1 VADIAGTTGTDF
13 LVGTNDDDHLQGLD
27 GDDSLDGGLGDDLVE
42 GGEGNDYIV
51 SRSGFDTLDGGA
63 GDDRIEADN
72 RDSAAGTIV
81 VAAGDGNDHVQL
93 LSFGE
98 HAFRADL
105 GAGDD
110 VAEIVGLRYGGSA
123 ELTLGA
129 GSDTVSFGAF
139 YGGTQSDL
147 TATVVI
153 KDFEAGAAG
162 DRIDWLNLLTEI
174 LVGWDGASNPF
185 ATGHVRLVQ
194 NGANALLQIDRDG
207 AGSGYS
213 FTTFVVLENLQASS
227 LVWQNLDGFP
237 TDGTIPSNV
246 SLTGTDGPDTLVGSG
261 GADSIE
267 GLDGRD
273 DIWGGTGDDL
283 VHAGG
288 GMDFVYGE
296 LGADRLFGEAG
307 DDMLDGGLGSDQ
319 LIGGDG
325 DDYLYDLDGQDVLD
339 GGAGNDRITLRR
351 GSLHADLVT
360 GIGGDGD
367 DIFYVQSVGASQF
380 VADLGAGNDR
390 FSVDYLAGTAN
401 LTLGAG
407 IDTILLG
414 GLQRTYLIN
423 SGSIVVADFQAG
435 AGGDVLDLGDFFPNG
450 GGANPFGN
458 GLLRLVQQGSDTLVQ
473 TGEAGWRTIIRFAGV
488 DAAMLTAAN
497 FGGFSPDGAPP
508 PGVTFEGTDG
518 FDDFTGGAGADTIHG
533 NGDHDYLHGGA
544 GNDTIDGGA
553 GDDYLYGDSGND
565 QVSGGDG
572 DDNILDEAGNDVLR
586 GDAGNDTIVSNAG
599 DDLIFGG
606 DGDDAIV
613 IQRFAETG
621 SGSVAF
627 DAGAGNDRVTLSQ
640 YGNSYFT
647 GTLGAGDDRLILGG
661 HIGTSLLALGS
672 GADTVDF
679 ANVQY
684 GWTRLGSDVTISD
697 LNLAEGDRLDLSQF
711 VLSQF
716 KGWDGVANPFTAG
729 YLRLVQTGADARLEF
744 DDDAGGDDP
753 FILLAT
759 FKNVGAN
766 LFSEANLGYA
776 PPVVYGTTGN
786 DVFVVDDASD
796 QIVDAGGVDQVR
808 TSLTSYV
815 LPVGLEQLVYIG
827 AGAADLRGNA
837 GDNAIEAGAGND
849 FIRLQDGGMDEVYA
863 GPGNDAIYFGAAFTP
878 FDRVNG
884 AEGKDV
890 VALQGN
896 YTNGTVFSPENLNN
910 IETLS
915 LLSHSDNRFGG
926 GSATGYSYVLSTID
940 STLQAGTQLIVNAS
954 TLEAGENLTF
964 DGHLETDGSF
974 FIYAGQ
980 GADDLKGGAGAD
992 VFFFGENGRFGASD
1006 HVDGGAGTDIL
1017 VLRGDYQIVMSGQ
1030 SMTHIETVTLMSGA
1044 DARFAPAG
1052 TPFHYGI
1059 TTAEDTVAAGATMT
1073 FNGGG
1078 LGSAE
1083 TLRFDGS
1090 AEQDGGAFRIFGGNG
1105 NDTITGGAGADLI
1118 FGGLGADVLK
1128 GGAGNDVFRYQAA
1141 GESTAAAMDQILDFA
1156 SGDRIDLS
1164 RAGHFTFIDGA
1175 FGGHAGELRVE
1186 NLSDN
1191 VWSVQADLDGDGHAD
1206 FTLSVTVADN
1216 HALTGSDFVF

>member
-1 VADIAGTTGTDF
+1 MADIAGTTGTDF
-13 LVGTNDDDHLQGLD
+13 LVGTNDDDRLQGLD

-51 SRSGFDTLDGGA
+51 SRSGFDTLNGGA
-63 GDDRIEADN
+63 GDDRIEADS

-110 VAEIVGLRYGGSA
+110 VVEIVGLRYGGSA
-123 ELTLGA
+123 ELTLGS

-207 AGSGYS
+207 SGSSYS

-246 SLTGTDGPDTLVGSG
+246 SLTGTDGPDTLIGSG
-261 GADSIE
+261 GGDSIE

-407 IDTILLG
+407 VDTILLG

-473 TGEAGWRTIIRFAGV
+473 TGEAGWRTIVRFAGV
-488 DAAMLTAAN
+488 DAATLTAAN

-508 PGVTFEGTDG
+508 PGVTFQGTDG

-572 DDNILDEAGNDVLR
+572 DDNVLDETGNDVLR

-621 SGSVAF
+621 GGSVAF

-640 YGNSYFT
+640 YGNSYVT

-684 GWTRLGSDVTISD
+684 GWTRLGSDLTISD

-776 PPVVYGTTGN
+776 PPVVYGTSGN
-786 DVFVVDDASD
+786 DVFVIDDVGD
-796 QIVDAGGVDQVR
+796 RIVDSGGVDEVR
-808 TSLTSYV
+808 TSLGTYV
-815 LPVGLEQLVYIG
+815 LPDGFETLTG
-827 AGAADLRGNA
+827 TSAGAQDLRGNGA
-837 GDNAIEAGAGND
+837 DNVLVGGDGGT
-849 FIRLQDGGMDEVYA
+849 FFRLQDGGVDTARGGA
-863 GPGNDAIYFGAAFTP
+863 GVDAFYFGASFTAA
-878 FDRVNG
+878 DRVEG
-884 AEGKDV
+884 GGGKDV
-890 VALQGN
+890 LALQGD
-896 YTNGTVFSPENLNN
+896 YRGGVTLGAGSLAGV
-910 IETLS
+910 ETL
-915 LLSHSDNRFGG
+915 
-926 GSATGYSYVLSTID
+926 AI
-940 STLQAGTQLIVNAS
+940 
-954 TLEAGENLTF
+954 LT
-964 DGHLETDGSF
+964 
-974 FIYAGQ
+974 
-980 GADDLKGGAGAD
+980 
-992 VFFFGENGRFGASD
+992 
-1006 HVDGGAGTDIL
+1006 
-1017 VLRGDYQIVMSGQ
+1017 
-1030 SMTHIETVTLMSGA
+1030 
-1044 DARFAPAG
+1044 
-1052 TPFHYGI
+1052 
-1059 TTAEDTVAAGATMT
+1059 
-1073 FNGGG
+1073 
-1078 LGSAE
+1078 
-1083 TLRFDGS
+1083 
-1090 AEQDGGAFRIFGGNG
+1090 
-1105 NDTITGGAGADLI
+1105 
-1118 FGGLGADVLK
+1118 
-1128 GGAGNDVFRYQAA
+1128 
-1141 GESTAAAMDQILDFA
+1141 
-1156 SGDRIDLS
+1156 
-1164 RAGHFTFIDGA
+1164 
-1175 FGGHAGELRVE
+1175 
-1186 NLSDN
+1186 
-1191 VWSVQADLDGDGHAD
+1191 
-1206 FTLSVTVADN
+1206 
-1216 HALTGSDFVF
+1216 